1 MIRQQEKERERER
14 KVGLCTQD
22 SSNSHQT
29 SKSDGRSSGYSAST
43 RAADYVR
50 TIADQNIEIKRKE
63 EDCDPLDYNYGGQQ
77 KNLYSIIKNS
87 ILQGVG
93 RISVRCFTVIG
104 RYLTARAGMWNA
116 ES

>member
-1 MIRQQEKERERER
+1 MI
-14 KVGLCTQD
+14 
-22 SSNSHQT
+22 
-29 SKSDGRSSGYSAST
+29 
-43 RAADYVR
+43 DY
-50 TIADQNIEIKRKE
+50 I
-63 EDCDPLDYNYGGQQ
+63 NYGGQHFFF
-77 KNLYSIIKNS
+77 LYSIIKNS